1 MAQGPAQASGPSGPK
16 TQGGACT
23 GQTLDYATG
32 PRAHCR
38 QLWRRGAIQTDVLR
52 NLQRTEGPG
61 LRAQS
66 GANVRRVRTLRCH
79 RVLTG
84 LKSAL
89 DLAGPWAQSP
99 GPRALQPPDP
109 PKHQFESHPWQRGAI
124 QRGAIQTEGEAPP
137 VNADFSA
144 AGELTS
150 GLVSEAILA
159 RTTRIRLAKRVA
171 MPPNGQKNARPQA
184 GHPCLAAPR
193 NRRCRG
199 VALNAYFAPKRRRNL
214 SIRPPVSETLC

>member
-89 DLAGPWAQSP
+89 DLAGPWALGSGPCNHQTLRNISLNRTRGSEVRFKEVRFKLKEKRLPSTPTSLPPGSSP
-99 GPRALQPPDP
+99 RGWYRKRSLPAQP
-109 PKHQFESHPWQRGAI
+109 A
-124 QRGAIQTEGEAPP
+124 
-137 VNADFSA
+137 SA
-144 AGELTS
+144 S
-150 GLVSEAILA
+150 RSV
-159 RTTRIRLAKRVA
+159 
-171 MPPNGQKNARPQA
+171 
-184 GHPCLAAPR
+184 
-193 NRRCRG
+193 
-199 VALNAYFAPKRRRNL
+199 
-214 SIRPPVSETLC
+214 